1 MKKILYLFFTCSI
14 IFAFAGCSPSKKD
27 SAEATTTHEI
37 ATTTSTTENTTDSS
51 TSDSDAKDDSYD
63 FSAYKK
69 RIKKL
74 TKKVNNAASSSN
86 ASVNEKRF
94 YTLKKELDVVEHKV
108 YRRRT
113 RLVLVVEGSILLL
126 ALYFQLDFV
135 TKSIVIAYFI
145 VSVSLL
151 MGLISNKSKQIS
163 VHKI

>member
-27 SAEATTTHEI
+27 SAEATTTQEI
-37 ATTTSTTENTTDSS
+37 ATTTSTTEDTTDSS

-94 YTLKKELDVVEHKV
+94 YTLKKELDAVDDELDRLDDEFEHAYESGKLSFKV
-108 YRRRT
+108 YKSRET
-113 RLVLVVEGSILLL
+113 TIEKLEN
-126 ALYFQLDFV
+126 QLDLLEDGDCFKFCV
-135 TKSIVIAYFI
+135 NTK
-145 VSVSLL
+145 
-151 MGLISNKSKQIS
+151 N
-163 VHKI
+163 

>member
-27 SAEATTTHEI
+27 SAEATTTQEI
-37 ATTTSTTENTTDSS
+37 ATTTSTTEDTTDSS
-51 TSDSDAKDDSYD
+51 TSDSDAKNDSYD

-94 YTLKKELDVVEHKV
+94 YTLKKELDV
-108 YRRRT
+108 
-113 RLVLVVEGSILLL
+113 
-126 ALYFQLDFV
+126 LYWE
-135 TKSIVIAYFI
+135 
-145 VSVSLL
+145 
-151 MGLISNKSKQIS
+151 
-163 VHKI
+163 